1 MTKNSS
7 GSDLR
12 GELAELV
19 KRRTE
24 IAVIPSY
31 DHFIISPYTSKL
43 ENE

>member
-24 IAVIPSY
+24 IAVIL
-31 DHFIISPYTSKL
+31 PYEYSIKILYLTL
-43 ENE
+43 PI